1 MSNKNITKSVK
12 CSFCGK
18 PQEMVK
24 RIVAG
29 PNAYI
34 CDECIAIC
42 NNIIEDENY
51 DEETGYEDLKSEDI
65 PTPAEIKQILDE
77 YVIGQ
82 DEAKKTLS
90 VAVYNHYKRIA
101 CNEIIDDVEIQKS
114 NILLL
119 GPTGCG
125 KTLLAQTLARILN
138 VPFAIADA
146 TTLTEAG
153 YVGEDVEN
161 ILLKLIQSAE
171 YDIKKAEKGIIY
183 IDEIDKITR
192 KSENPS
198 ITRDVSGEGVQQ
210 ALLKIVEG
218 TVASVPPQ
226 GGRKHPHQE
235 FLQIDTSNILFICG
249 GAFEGLEKIIKDR
262 VGKKGM
268 GFGAQIES
276 KKEIEKYKI
285 FEKLLP
291 QDLLKFGLIPEFVG
305 RLPIIATLKEL
316 DKEALIN
323 IVTEP
328 KNALTK
334 QYKKLLELDG
344 VELEFEPEA
353 LNSIVEKAIERNT
366 GARGLRSIIEDI
378 MRDIM
383 FDIPS
388 NPKIEKCIITKDTVE
403 GKDGPKL
410 VINENKT
417 SKRIK
422 IKKKPIEAN
431 KSETA

>member
-1 MSNKNITKSVK
+1 MANRNITKSVK

-82 DEAKKTLS
+82 DDAKKTLS

-101 CNEIIDDVEIQKS
+101 CDEIIDDVEIQKS

-285 FEKLLP
+285 FEELLP

-378 MRDIM
+378 MIDIM

>member
-1 MSNKNITKSVK
+1 MANRNITKSVK

-82 DEAKKTLS
+82 DDAKKTLS

-101 CNEIIDDVEIQKS
+101 CDEIIDDVEIQKS

>member
-1 MSNKNITKSVK
+1 MANRNITKSVK

-82 DEAKKTLS
+82 DDAKKTLS

-101 CNEIIDDVEIQKS
+101 CDEIIDDVEIQKS

-285 FEKLLP
+285 FEELLP

-378 MRDIM
+378 M